1 MELQQC
7 LKHCSQFRVG
17 SLNLLGL
24 VHQLHAIDAASI
36 LCVAC
41 SWTDVLA
48 SFMHHA
54 VIALTCH
61 VKCSSVLTY
70 SVHADKRPPCI
81 GVTIVQQ
88 VSKAVSR
95 LVATANPIHAY
106 QHCPTQSCSAPIY
119 GCRPPQGVS
128 PGQTPVASTAGTLT
142 EQFKLHDAEQ
152 QDLQQQQIQQQ
163 EAATDMPQ
171 QQEQP
176 QQQQQAAFDM
186 PQQREQPQQQQQAAT
201 YMPQQQEQPQQQQSQ
216 DQQQQEGS
224 GQVLPQLT
232 EQQALGTEEQG
243 ASGGLAAA
251 GLTVEQAADKTQ
263 EHAMAAMM
271 GGGPPQWGGRFDNR
285 SLSINSLLI

>member
-48 SFMHHA
+48 SLMHHA

-61 VKCSSVLTY
+61 VKCISVLTY

-106 QHCPTQSCSAPIY
+106 QHCPTQSCSAPIF

-142 EQFKLHDAEQ
+142 KHSKLHDAEQ
-152 QDLQQQQIQQQ
+152 QDLQQQQTQQQ

-176 QQQQQAAFDM
+176 QQQQQAAFDI
-186 PQQREQPQQQQQAAT
+186 PQQQQQ
-201 YMPQQQEQPQQQQSQ
+201 QQQQQ
-216 DQQQQEGS
+216 LPDQEQQEGS
-224 GQVLPQLT
+224 RKVPPQLT
-232 EQQALGTEEQG
+232 EQQALGTEEQRAG
-243 ASGGLAAA
+243 GGLAAA
-251 GLTVEQAADKTQ
+251 GLTIEQAADKTQ

-285 SLSINSLLI
+285 SLSIKSLLI